1 MPTVFTSLALLASL
15 CFLLGLFFSE
25 RRKLAIIREQDRE
38 HDTMVALLSHRL
50 RTPLTSVK
58 WYTELLLN
66 QEFGKLQIAQME
78 LLNKVNTAIS
88 DSIGILNKFL
98 ETSQI
103 ERGDFVYKPSA
114 IDVHEHLQ
122 RVLDTLKDRME
133 QKQQKLTVDPEN
145 GRMVAYVN
153 PLVFHIIVEV
163 LVSNAVNY
171 TPANGSVSIRLT
183 DEGNDIRI
191 DVTDTGIG
199 MTKAELGHLFTK
211 FFRSDRSKTMY
222 TSGNGLGLY
231 LVKQMLEQIGG
242 TIRCQSEEHKG
253 TTFSITMPS
262 AKNASAST
270 E

>member
-1 MPTVFTSLALLASL
+1 MPSAFTGLALLASL

-25 RRKLAIIREQDRE
+25 RRKLAILREQDRE

-50 RTPLTSVK
+50 RTPLTSIK

-88 DSIGILNKFL
+88 DSVNILNKFL

-114 IDVHEHLQ
+114 IDVHEHLT
-122 RVLDTLKDRME
+122 RVLNSVKDRVE
-133 QKQQKLTVDPEN
+133 QKQQSVTVDPAS
-145 GRMVAYVN
+145 GRLVAYIN
-153 PLVFHIIVEV
+153 PLVFHIILEV

-171 TPANGSVSIRLT
+171 TPANGKIMIRLVE
-183 DEGNDIRI
+183 DGNDIRI
-191 DVTDTGIG
+191 AVEDNGIG
-199 MTKAELGHLFTK
+199 MTPDEQKHLFTK

-231 LVKQMLEQIGG
+231 LVKQILEQTGG
-242 TIRCQSEEHKG
+242 TIRCDSVSQKG
-253 TTFSITMPS
+253 TTFTITIPG
-262 AKNASAST
+262 ARNASIA
-270 E
+270 